1 MPDPPLYSIGTLAR
15 ILGVPAAT
23 LRTWEERY
31 GIVVPDRSPAG
42 HRLYSRLQVEQ
53 LRFVSGQ
60 VAAGLSA
67 ADAYRLLEERVIT
80 GMALG
85 DSALP
90 PTSGALLLLV
100 ERDPYA
106 ASFSEYF
113 LKREGYGV
121 VVASTV
127 EQALAETVRHT
138 PDLAVV
144 DLLVSGGQG
153 LRLCAQL
160 RRQLDI
166 PVLAI
171 STFGLQDDALQAGA
185 GDFLLKPVQPR
196 RLADAVR
203 KLLGLS
209 PFPTAEPC

>member
-1 MPDPPLYSIGTLAR
+1 MPDQPLYSIGTLAR

-80 GMALG
+80 GMSLG
-85 DSALP
+85 NGALP
-90 PTSGALLLLV
+90 STSGALLLLV

-113 LKREGYGV
+113 LQREGYTV
-121 VVASTV
+121 IVASTV

-138 PDLAVV
+138 LDLAVV
-144 DLLVSGGQG
+144 DLLVSDGQG

-160 RRQLDI
+160 NRQLDI

-171 STFGLQDDALQAGA
+171 STLGLQDDALRAGA
-185 GDFLLKPVQPR
+185 GAFLLKPLQPR
-196 RLADAVR
+196 RLASTVQD
-203 KLLGLS
+203 LLGLS
-209 PFPTAEPC
+209 SSPAAERC

>member
-1 MPDPPLYSIGTLAR
+1 MPDQPFYSIGTLAR
-15 ILGVPAAT
+15 ILSVPAAT

-60 VAAGLSA
+60 VASGLSP

-80 GMALG
+80 GMTLG
-85 DSALP
+85 SGALP

-113 LKREGYGV
+113 LLREGYGV
-121 VVASTV
+121 TVASTI
-127 EQALAETVRHT
+127 EQALAETVRHP
-138 PDLAVV
+138 PDLAVI
-144 DLLVSGGQG
+144 DLLVSDGQG

-171 STFGLQDDALQAGA
+171 STFGLQEDALDAGA
-185 GDFLLKPVQPR
+185 SAFLLKPLQPR
-196 RLADAVR
+196 RLASAVEE
-203 KLLGLS
+203 LLGLS
-209 PFPTAEPC
+209 SYLTPEPG

>member
-1 MPDPPLYSIGTLAR
+1 MPDQPFYSIGTLAR

-53 LRFVSGQ
+53 LRFVSDQ
-60 VAAGLSA
+60 VASGLSP

-80 GMALG
+80 GMTLRSG
-85 DSALP
+85 ALP
-90 PTSGALLLLV
+90 PSSGALLLLV

-106 ASFSEYF
+106 ASFSEHF

-121 VVASTV
+121 AVASTV

-138 PDLAVV
+138 PDLAVI
-144 DLLVSGGQG
+144 DLLVSDGQG
-153 LRLCAQL
+153 LRLCARL
-160 RRQLDI
+160 RHQLDI

-185 GDFLLKPVQPR
+185 SAFLLKPLQPR
-196 RLADAVR
+196 RLVNAVQD
-203 KLLGLS
+203 LLGLS
-209 PFPTAEPC
+209 SYLAAEPG

>member
-1 MPDPPLYSIGTLAR
+1 MPDQPFYSIGTLAR
-15 ILGVPAAT
+15 ILSVPAAT

-53 LRFVSGQ
+53 LRFVRGQ
-60 VAAGLSA
+60 VASGLSP

-80 GMALG
+80 GMTLG
-85 DSALP
+85 SGAP
-90 PTSGALLLLV
+90 PPSSGALLLLV
-100 ERDPYA
+100 EQDPYA

-113 LKREGYGV
+113 LMREGYGV
-121 VVASTV
+121 TVASTI

-138 PDLAVV
+138 PDLAVI
-144 DLLVSGGQG
+144 DLLVSDGQG

-171 STFGLQDDALQAGA
+171 STFGLQDEALRAGA
-185 GDFLLKPVQPR
+185 SAFLLKPLQPR
-196 RLADAVR
+196 RLANAVQD
-203 KLLGLS
+203 LLGMSSYLT
-209 PFPTAEPC
+209 PETG

>member
-1 MPDPPLYSIGTLAR
+1 MPDQPLYSIGTLAR

-85 DSALP
+85 NSTAP
-90 PTSGALLLLV
+90 PSTGSLLLLV

-106 ASFSEYF
+106 ASFAEYF
-113 LKREGYGV
+113 LKREGHGV
-121 VVASTV
+121 IVASTV

-138 PDLAVV
+138 PDLAVI
-144 DLLVSGGQG
+144 DLLVSDGQG

-171 STFGLQDDALQAGA
+171 STFGLRDDALRAGA
-185 GDFLLKPVQPR
+185 GAFLLKPLQPR
-196 RLADAVR
+196 RLADAVQD
-203 KLLGLS
+203 LLGLS
-209 PFPTAEPC
+209 SRPAAETC

>member
-1 MPDPPLYSIGTLAR
+1 MPDQPFYSIGTLAR
-15 ILGVPAAT
+15 ILSVPAAT

-60 VAAGLSA
+60 VASGLSP

-80 GMALG
+80 GMTLG
-85 DSALP
+85 TGALP
-90 PTSGALLLLV
+90 PSSGALLLLV

-113 LKREGYGV
+113 LMREGYGV
-121 VVASTV
+121 TVASTI

-138 PDLAVV
+138 PDLAVI
-144 DLLVSGGQG
+144 DLLVSDGQG

-171 STFGLQDDALQAGA
+171 STFGLQEDALNAGA
-185 GDFLLKPVQPR
+185 SAFLLKPLQPR
-196 RLADAVR
+196 RLANAVGE
-203 KLLGLS
+203 LLGLNS
-209 PFPTAEPC
+209 YLTPEPG

>member
-1 MPDPPLYSIGTLAR
+1 MPDRSLYSIGTLAR

-53 LRFVSGQ
+53 LRFVSAQ

-67 ADAYRLLEERVIT
+67 ADAYRLLEERVVT

-85 DSALP
+85 NGSTP
-90 PTSGALLLLV
+90 PSSGARLLLV

-121 VVASTV
+121 VVTSTV

-138 PDLAVV
+138 PDLAVI
-144 DLLVSGGQG
+144 DLLVSDGQG

-160 RRQLDI
+160 RRQLGI

-171 STFGLQDDALQAGA
+171 STFGLQDDASRAGA
-185 GDFLLKPVQPR
+185 GAFLLKPLQPR
-196 RLADAVR
+196 RLADAVQD
-203 KLLGLS
+203 LLGLS
-209 PFPTAEPC
+209 SRPAVEPR

>member
-1 MPDPPLYSIGTLAR
+1 MPDQSLYSIGTLAR

-60 VAAGLSA
+60 IAAGLSA
-67 ADAYRLLEERVIT
+67 ADAYRLLEERLIT

-85 DSALP
+85 NGTALP
-90 PTSGALLLLV
+90 STGALLLLV

-138 PDLAVV
+138 PNLAVI
-144 DLLVSGGQG
+144 DLLVSDGQG

-171 STFGLQDDALQAGA
+171 STFGLHDDAIQAGA
-185 GDFLLKPVQPR
+185 GGFLLKPLQPR
-196 RLADAVR
+196 RLADAV
-203 KLLGLS
+203 KDLLGLS
-209 PFPTAEPC
+209 SRPAAESC

>member
-1 MPDPPLYSIGTLAR
+1 MPDQPFYSIGALAR
-15 ILGVPAAT
+15 ILSVPAAT

-31 GIVVPDRSPAG
+31 GIVVPERSPAG

-60 VAAGLSA
+60 VASGLSP

-80 GMALG
+80 GMTLG
-85 DSALP
+85 
-90 PTSGALLLLV
+90 SGAVPPSSDALVLLV

-113 LKREGYGV
+113 LRREGYGV
-121 VVASTV
+121 TVASTI

-138 PDLAVV
+138 PDLAVI
-144 DLLVSGGQG
+144 DLLVSDG
-153 LRLCAQL
+153 LRLCARL
-160 RRQLDI
+160 RQQLDI

-185 GDFLLKPVQPR
+185 SAFLLKPLQPR
-196 RLADAVR
+196 RLANVVQD
-203 KLLGLS
+203 LLGLTS
-209 PFPTAEPC
+209 YLTPEPG

>member
-1 MPDPPLYSIGTLAR
+1 MPDQSLYSIGTLAR

-31 GIVVPDRSPAG
+31 GIVIPDRSPAG

-60 VAAGLSA
+60 VAAGASA
-67 ADAYRLLEERVIT
+67 ADAYRLLEERVVT

-85 DSALP
+85 NGATP
-90 PTSGALLLLV
+90 PSSGALLLLV

-121 VVASTV
+121 VVTSTV

-138 PDLAVV
+138 PDLAVI
-144 DLLVSGGQG
+144 DLLVSDGQG

-160 RRQLDI
+160 RRQLGI

-171 STFGLQDDALQAGA
+171 STFGIQEDALRAGA
-185 GDFLLKPVQPR
+185 GAFLLKPLQPR
-196 RLADAVR
+196 RLAEAVQD
-203 KLLGLS
+203 LLGLS
-209 PFPTAEPC
+209 SLPAAESC

>member
-1 MPDPPLYSIGTLAR
+1 MPDQPFYSIGALAR
-15 ILGVPAAT
+15 ILSVPAAT

-60 VAAGLSA
+60 VASGLSP

-80 GMALG
+80 GMTLG
-85 DSALP
+85 SGAMP
-90 PTSGALLLLV
+90 PSSGALLLLV
-100 ERDPYA
+100 EGDPYA

-121 VVASTV
+121 TVASTV

-138 PDLAVV
+138 PDLAVI
-144 DLLVSGGQG
+144 DLLVSDGQG

-185 GDFLLKPVQPR
+185 SAFLLKPLQPR
-196 RLADAVR
+196 RLADAVQD
-203 KLLGLS
+203 LLGLRS
-209 PFPTAEPC
+209 RPAAESC

>member
-1 MPDPPLYSIGTLAR
+1 MPDQPFYSIGTLAR

-60 VAAGLSA
+60 VASGLSP

-80 GMALG
+80 GMMPRSG
-85 DSALP
+85 ALP
-90 PTSGALLLLV
+90 ASSGALLLLV

-113 LKREGYGV
+113 LRREGYGV
-121 VVASTV
+121 TVASTV
-127 EQALAETVRHT
+127 EQALAATVRHT
-138 PDLAVV
+138 PDLAVI
-144 DLLVSGGQG
+144 DLLVSDGQG
-153 LRLCAQL
+153 LRLCARL
-160 RRQLDI
+160 RQQLDI

-171 STFGLQDDALQAGA
+171 CTFRLQDDALQAGA
-185 GDFLLKPVQPR
+185 SAFLLKPLQPR
-196 RLADAVR
+196 RLATAVQD
-203 KLLGLS
+203 LLGLS
-209 PFPTAEPC
+209 SYLTPEPG